1 MFETKKEVIEYC
13 KNIVQCLVNEDYAD
27 LEKKG
32 ILGRVS
38 QEDIKRV
45 LLEYDDRNHITM
57 PANQYFDELDINE
70 YSDKSGYW
78 VDIDIFYENQMSDLT
93 LQLDFRKNGLVLIDD
108 LHVL

>member
-1 MFETKKEVIEYC
+1 
-13 KNIVQCLVNEDYAD
+13 
-27 LEKKG
+27 
-32 ILGRVS
+32 
-38 QEDIKRV
+38 
-45 LLEYDDRNHITM
+45 M